1 MTQCH
6 IHVSVVTDFTCIL
19 PLYRCFEV
27 FKVIHQLVDSEE
39 DILMVNWCWCW
50 LCINSM
56 VKCLIEV
63 FFCFFFF
70 KSLIWSGCQICYW
83 GVCCRWGE
91 VLGTAQHST
100 GRTQNRYM
108 LVDIK
113 MLWSNSKLHYFM
125 MNSAF
130 LAKVCLK
137 EDISRQFLKPSINV
151 SKKEWT

>member
-1 MTQCH
+1 MSYSCVCGHWFHLHSSFVQMLRGFQSDPSACWFRGRHFDGKLMLMLT
-6 IHVSVVTDFTCIL
+6 
-19 PLYRCFEV
+19 LYQFHGEMFNRG
-27 FKVIHQLVDSEE
+27 
-39 DILMVNWCWCW
+39 
-50 LCINSM
+50 
-56 VKCLIEV
+56 
-63 FFCFFFF
+63 FFLFFFF